1 MIIQPDALR
10 KDLVALIKLV
20 DAQIAEVEKTA
31 QAQGVDKTALSDDRG
46 NLVLTPLLL
55 AKAQAYNSLVL
66 LQASEPRAHQPRMG
80 RPR

>member
-20 DAQIAEVEKTA
+20 DAQIEEVERTA
-31 QAQGVDKTALSDDRG
+31 KAQGVDKTVVRDGHG